1 MVRALSRDAQA
12 DDQAVTMYLI
22 CGGCF
27 VVATAILALIGQL
40 ALKWFLSRG
49 RRAAPVQPPPAC
61 PKATTA
67 GGTPGRSILS
77 GIRTDPAASADA
89 GRVYGEAVQTA
100 ECHRTSPDT
109 CAGRRSSAG
118 NPRTPLHTLR
128 RRWGGHSGQPPRQLP
143 ATPRPATAAE
153 AATPP
158 HGSSLDGPRSP
169 MQHGLEDDSDG
180 DEVDDGPVD
189 GGFSSMPVLDDRQI
203 ALLRSQRA
211 EREQLDEA
219 DDDVGK
225 KASVSVPFR

>member
-1 MVRALSRDAQA
+1 VVRALSRDAQA

-22 CGGCF
+22 CRGCF
-27 VVATAILALIGQL
+27 VVATAILALIGKL

-67 GGTPGRSILS
+67 GGTPGRSIL

-128 RRWGGHSGQPPRQLP
+128 RRWGGHSGQPPRQQ
-143 ATPRPATAAE
+143 PATAAE

-158 HGSSLDGPRSP
+158 HGPSLDGPCLS
-169 MQHGLEDDSDG
+169 MQHGLKDDSDG

-189 GGFSSMPVLDDRQI
+189 GGFRSMPVRDDRQI
-203 ALLRSQRA
+203 ALLPSQRA